1 VSENRWTDRVAL
13 VTGAS
18 RGIGEAV
25 VRVLVEL
32 GMRVVACGRDQGRL
46 DALSAE
52 LGEAVWPLA
61 FDLRDPAA
69 IEAAFAQVR
78 ERWGGV
84 DVLVNNAGLGKDAPL
99 LSGATEDWRT
109 VLEVNVL
116 ALCVCTRE
124 ATADMLRRGEAGHV
138 VHVSSMSGHRVP
150 GSGGGVYAASKHAV
164 RALTEGL
171 RRELRA
177 AGADGVRVTAISPG
191 YVETEFHQ
199 TLKGGDPAF
208 ARPVE
213 FPMLTAA
220 DVAEA
225 VRYALCAPAHVQ
237 IHDVLMRPTQQET

>member
-1 VSENRWTDRVAL
+1 MSESRWAGRVAL

-32 GMRVVACGRDQGRL
+32 GLRVVACGRDEARL
-46 DALSAE
+46 EALAAE

-61 FDLRDPAA
+61 FDLRDLAA
-69 IEAAFAQVR
+69 IEGAFAQVR
-78 ERWGGV
+78 ARWGGV
-84 DVLVNNAGLGKDAPL
+84 AVLVNNAGLGKDAPL
-99 LSGATEDWRT
+99 LSGASDDWRT
-109 VLEVNVL
+109 ILEVNVL

-124 ATADMLRRGEAGHV
+124 ATADMLRAGSGHV
-138 VHVSSMSGHRVP
+138 IHVSSMSGHRVP
-150 GSGGGVYAASKHAV
+150 GGGGGVYAASKHAV

-177 AGADGVRVTAISPG
+177 ARADGVRVTAVSPG
-191 YVETEFHQ
+191 YVATDFHQ

-208 ARPVE
+208 ARPVDY
-213 FPMLTAA
+213 PMLSAA

-225 VRYALCAPAHVQ
+225 VRYALCAPAHVEL
-237 IHDVLMRPTQQET
+237 HDVLMRPTQQET

>member
-1 VSENRWTDRVAL
+1 VSWSGRVAL

-18 RGIGEAV
+18 RGIGAAV
-25 VRVLVEL
+25 VRKLVGL
-32 GMRVVACGRDQGRL
+32 GLRVVACGRDEARL
-46 DALSAE
+46 RALGDE

-61 FDLRDPAA
+61 FDLRDVSA

-99 LSGATEDWRT
+99 LSGEAEAWRT
-109 VLEVNVL
+109 ILDVNVL

-124 ATADMLRRGEAGHV
+124 ATSDMLKQGRGHV
-138 VHVSSMSGHRVP
+138 IHVSSMSGHRVA
-150 GSGGGVYAASKHAV
+150 GGGGGVYAASKFAV

-177 AGADGVRVTAISPG
+177 QGADAVRVSAISPG
-191 YVETEFHQ
+191 FVETDFHQ

-208 ARPVE
+208 AKPVD
-213 FPMLTAA
+213 FPMLSAD
-220 DVAEA
+220 DVADA
-225 VRYALCAPAHVQ
+225 VVYALQAPAHVQ
-237 IHDVLMRPTQQET
+237 IHDVLLRPTQQES